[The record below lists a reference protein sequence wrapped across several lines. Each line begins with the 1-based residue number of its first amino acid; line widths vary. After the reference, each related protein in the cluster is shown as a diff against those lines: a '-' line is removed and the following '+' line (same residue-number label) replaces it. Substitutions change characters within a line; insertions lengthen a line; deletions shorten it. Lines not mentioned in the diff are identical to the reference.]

1 MNTPLQQ
8 ISTLGHQLD
17 GTLQRYK
24 SVFYP
29 QRFWEYRR
37 WLQQQR
43 RDIPQDMPIVVFD
56 FRDTRIDGPQGR
68 RFYCLFI
75 YFIRAGFYPVLREN
89 YLALGNI
96 KDKYKKLCLQEHFS
110 ALVHD

>member
-56 FRDTRIDGPQGR
+56 FRDTPHRWPSGAAVL
-68 RFYCLFI
+68 LF
-75 YFIRAGFYPVLREN
+75 V
-89 YLALGNI
+89 YLLYSRWILSGVA
-96 KDKYKKLCLQEHFS
+96 
-110 ALVHD
+110 